1 MERDKN
7 TITHKYFLKQG
18 GDFDFFK
25 LQKDKGEVQ
34 NQETSLILESWPG
47 PQFHEQ
53 WPEKCN

>member
-34 NQETSLILESWPG
+34 NQETSLILES
-47 PQFHEQ
+47 
-53 WPEKCN
+53 